1 MRPLPDHR
9 PVDRQPAC
17 VWPSAAAAAAA
28 VPPAGGLFFV
38 CPVCWEVLDDTG
50 GRLVHVWWEE
60 LVADPDRHPAWSPPG
75 DSAGITAAAG
85 VSGG

>member
-17 VWPSAAAAAAA
+17 VWPSVGGEV
-28 VPPAGGLFFV
+28 VPGDDVHPDGEVFFV
-38 CPVCWEVLDDTG
+38 CPVCWEVLDGVD

-60 LVADPDRHPAWSPPG
+60 LVADP
-75 DSAGITAAAG
+75 AG